1 MKQLPAV
8 ILGIVMVLS
17 GIWAAQALYD
27 WEWTRALWMSVA
39 FVAAEVGL
47 VGVMV
52 LRRLKSLSEQLD
64 GRDGAPDPVR
74 LRLAETRPATDRFA
88 WLEEATSGMGVFV
101 TMIVGGGIL
110 VSGVLWLV
118 DKIAGRTI
126 AGSRE
131 RRLAG
136 ELGAIALPPDG
147 LVPAESTLFAADL
160 AHDERHDLTLLL
172 TGRVPH
178 VHAPERRAPPAEA
191 RGAGRGVERGAG

>member
-17 GIWAAQALYD
+17 GVWAAQALYD

-47 VGVMV
+47 VAVMV
-52 LRRLKSLSEQLD
+52 LRRLKALSELLEPSD
-64 GRDGAPDPVR
+64 GEPDRLR

-110 VSGVLWLV
+110 VSGMLWV
-118 DKIAGRTI
+118 IDKVAGRTI
-126 AGSRE
+126 AGTRE

-136 ELGAIALPPDG
+136 ELAAIALPQGG

-160 AHDERHDLTLLL
+160 AHHERDDLTLLL
-172 TGRVPH
+172 TGRVAG
-178 VHAPERRAPPAEA
+178 VAPPQHGPADPQG
-191 RGAGRGVERGAG
+191 RGAEERGRSSR